1 MKAFDTD
8 ILTELL
14 LGEPRYVE
22 RAAMIPLD
30 EQVVPIIVIEEII
43 RGRFNAIRQAEAGK
57 GRITI
62 DQAYALFEATMQAF
76 QKIAIVSY
84 TANADAL
91 FREWRTQKIRVP
103 THDLRIGA
111 ICVAHAATL
120 ISRNRTDF
128 TLIPG
133 LLVEFW
139 D

>member
-14 LGEPRYVE
+14 LGEPEYIE
-22 RAAMIPLD
+22 RAAKIPLE
-30 EQVVPIIVIEEII
+30 EQAVPIIVIEEII
-43 RGRFNAIRQAEAGK
+43 RGRFNVIRQAEAGK

-76 QKIAIVSY
+76 QQVAIVSY
-84 TANADAL
+84 TAKADEL
-91 FREWRTQKIRVP
+91 FREWRIRKIRVP

-111 ICVAHAATL
+111 VCVAHSATL
-120 ISRNRTDF
+120 ISRNRRDF
-128 TLIPG
+128 TLIPD

-139 D
+139 E